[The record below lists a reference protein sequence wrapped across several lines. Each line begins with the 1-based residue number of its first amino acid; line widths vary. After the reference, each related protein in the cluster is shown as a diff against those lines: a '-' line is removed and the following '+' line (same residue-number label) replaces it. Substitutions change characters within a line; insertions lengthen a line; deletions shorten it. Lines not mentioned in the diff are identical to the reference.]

1 MIIDLH
7 AHALNERFIV
17 NLAKTPVAGLR
28 SERDDE
34 GLYVIRRAGDDR
46 KSTLDPNLFNLEH
59 RLESLER
66 RGVGLQLFGPPPF
79 MLAWPGGAA
88 GVELVRALNKAALE
102 TAAESGGRMEPLAAL
117 ALGEPE
123 LAVAELEY
131 AVQEQGFRGVVMPS
145 TAGGK
150 PLDGPEFAG
159 LFATIDRLGLI
170 VFMHPTSAALSDRFG
185 MYGVHVLV
193 GWPFETTLAVTR
205 MIFNGLLERHP
216 ALKLVLA
223 HGGGNLVFLRG
234 RLDSAYEATGWEAD
248 PYFRQHISQKPSA
261 YLDRL
266 YYDTCAL
273 SEDSNRFVIQTMGA
287 DRVVFGS
294 DYPFDIGDPEGKRSV
309 PVIDTLPSH
318 ERELIHHGNAQ
329 RLLADAGLPR

>member
-1 MIIDLH
+1 
-7 AHALNERFIV
+7 
-17 NLAKTPVAGLR
+17 
-28 SERDDE
+28 
-34 GLYVIRRAGDDR
+34 
-46 KSTLDPNLFNLEH
+46 
-59 RLESLER
+59 
-66 RGVGLQLFGPPPF
+66 
-79 MLAWPGGAA
+79 
-88 GVELVRALNKAALE
+88 
-102 TAAESGGRMEPLAAL
+102 
-117 ALGEPE
+117 
-123 LAVAELEY
+123 
-131 AVQEQGFRGVVMPS
+131 MPS

-150 PLDGPEFAG
+150 PLDDPEFAG
-159 LFATIDRLGLI
+159 LFEAIERLGLI

-185 MYGVHVLV
+185 MYGIHVLV
-193 GWPFETTLAVTR
+193 GWPFETTLAITR

-273 SEDSNRFVIQTMGA
+273 SQESNRFVIQTMGS

-309 PVIDTLPSH
+309 PVIDRLAPGDR
-318 ERELIHHGNAQ
+318 ERIHHLNAE
-329 RLLADAGLPR
+329 RLLADAGRPR